1 MFLSCGNPR
10 TCLTRVPM
18 KQARYLLVTI
28 VALASAL
35 LSHAGPRDDQRR
47 QLSQMLGL
55 PPRGGDLQA
64 EARGTLSHDG
74 LVIEKWV
81 LTTEPGSRMPAH
93 LYRLAKPAAK
103 MPALVITHGH
113 GGSKSRTFN
122 QYTAQ
127 LYAKLGLAVVVI
139 DPIGEEERHIDGKM
153 GTRAH
158 DDAGNDARAAK
169 AGRLIMGKLVFDS
182 MRAIDW
188 LLTRTDIDGTRIGV
202 AGSSNGGAQ
211 STWLAA
217 LEPRIKAALVGGWA
231 YDDVVLPT
239 KLCQRVPFT
248 KMRATMDWPAFIAL
262 AAPTCAIMTANGDAD
277 EVIDMGDRAAWSRN
291 AANLRAARSAW
302 PARGPE
308 PLNTFL
314 EPQGGHRP
322 YSSYRETMLWIHEQL
337 GAPALSAAEVRR
349 LPTINAGIWC
359 DRNGIALER
368 ATGTEHHVRGAT
380 VVDLGI
386 RPLTPAALAVLKTDE
401 KGTPDFTIEGWLDQ
415 IEGKRGAK
423 R

>member
-1 MFLSCGNPR
+1 
-10 TCLTRVPM
+10 
-18 KQARYLLVTI
+18 
-28 VALASAL
+28 
-35 LSHAGPRDDQRR
+35 
-47 QLSQMLGL
+47 MLGL

-64 EARGTLSHDG
+64 EARGTVAHDG

-81 LTTEPGSRMPAH
+81 LTAETGSRMPTL
-93 LYRLAKPAAK
+93 LYRPAQPGAK
-103 MPALVITHGH
+103 MPALVLTHGH

-122 QYTAQ
+122 QYSAQ
-127 LYAKLGLAVVVI
+127 LYAKLGLAVVVF
-139 DPIGEEERHIDGKM
+139 DPIGEEERHLAGQL

-188 LLTRTDIDGTRIGV
+188 LRTRTDIDPKRIGV

-248 KMRATMDWPAFIAL
+248 KMRAMMDWPAFIAL
-262 AAPTCAIMTANGDAD
+262 AAPSCAIMTANGDSD
-277 EVIDMGDRAAWSRN
+277 EVIDMGDRAAWDRN
-291 AANLRAARSAW
+291 AANLRAARAAW
-302 PARGPE
+302 PAGGPE
-308 PLNTFL
+308 PFTLFL

-322 YSSYRETMLWIHEQL
+322 YTAYRETMLWIHQQL
-337 GAPALSAAEVRR
+337 GTPALSADEVRR
-349 LPTINAGIWC
+349 LPVIKAGAWC
-359 DRNGIALER
+359 DRHGITLER

-386 RPLTPAALAVLKTDE
+386 RPLAPAALAVLKPEE
-401 KGTPDFTIEGWLDQ
+401 KGSPDFTIEGWLDQ